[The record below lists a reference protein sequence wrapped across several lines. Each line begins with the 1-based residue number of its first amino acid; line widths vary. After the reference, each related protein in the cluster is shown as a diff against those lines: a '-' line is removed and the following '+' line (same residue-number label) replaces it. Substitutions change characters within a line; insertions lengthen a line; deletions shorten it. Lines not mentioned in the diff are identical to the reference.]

1 MFGQSYD
8 MVYNELLNSG
18 LSEVQAKQL
27 APHKVIP
34 GNRPSTTILLDEL
47 SPYTLGALI
56 ALYEHKIF
64 VQGVL
69 WDINSY
75 DQWGV
80 ELGKKLGKNILKAMS
95 DDSSTEYQNLDES
108 TKWLIAKVKNK

>member
-8 MVYNELLNSG
+8 MVYNDLLNSG
-18 LSEVQAKQL
+18 MSESQAKEL

-34 GNRPSTTILLDEL
+34 GNRPSTTILLEEL
-47 SPYTLGALI
+47 SPYSLGALI
-56 ALYEHKIF
+56 AMYEHKIF

-80 ELGKKLGKNILKAMS
+80 ELGKKLGKNILKAMA
-95 DDSSTEYQNLDES
+95 DRFSTEYENLDES
-108 TKWLIAKVKNK
+108 TKILIAKVTK

>member
-1 MFGQSYD
+1 
-8 MVYNELLNSG
+8 MVYNELLKSG
-18 LSEVQAKQL
+18 LNETQAKKL
-27 APHKVIP
+27 AAHKVIP

-47 SPYTLGALI
+47 SPYSLGALI

-80 ELGKKLGKNILKAMS
+80 ELGKKLGKNILKAMN
-95 DDSSTEYQNLDES
+95 DDSSDEYQNLDDS
-108 TKWLIAKVKNK
+108 TRQLIAKVKNK